1 MHEYIPIEPPRP
13 LSPSESGILERIL
26 SADFPGS
33 HDLRQQIRSVQV
45 SAKCRSCP
53 SIVFEIT
60 DKAAMPKAEVERTIP
75 IEAEGNDLDGVKLHI
90 LIFIKGGY
98 LDEMEIFREDLGKIQ
113 RLPLPENLE
122 VLALY

>member
-1 MHEYIPIEPPRP
+1 MHEFIPIDPSRR
-13 LSPSESGILERIL
+13 LSPLEYGILERIL

-45 SAKCRSCP
+45 SAKCHGCP
-53 SIVFEIT
+53 SVVFKIT
-60 DKAAMPKAEVERTIP
+60 DKAAIPKAEVERTVP
-75 IEAEGNDLDGVKLHI
+75 IEAEGNDVDGMKLHI
-90 LIFIKGGY
+90 LIFVRGGY